1 MRLGIILNNINFI
14 LERMNEIKRL
24 ILIGCYIVMY
34 CYVLFKI
41 YKIKYD
47 DMKKIIIFV
56 IFVVV

>member
-41 YKIKYD
+41 YKIKYNE
-47 DMKKIIIFV
+47 KKIIFV